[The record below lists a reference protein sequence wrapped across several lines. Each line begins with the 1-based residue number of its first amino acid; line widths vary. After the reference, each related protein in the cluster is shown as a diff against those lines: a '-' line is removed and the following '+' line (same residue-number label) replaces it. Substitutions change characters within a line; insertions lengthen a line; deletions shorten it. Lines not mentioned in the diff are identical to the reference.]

1 MFRGLIS
8 SAKSA
13 VSNLVVKY
21 LARASVAVPFVIGG
35 GFALA
40 ALTVMLADRFGALIA
55 YWVMAAALCLVG
67 IVAAGLVS
75 SKEHK
80 QEAAELEAE
89 RRDTGATV
97 SDAAA
102 QAIAQ
107 TPIALLGAILTMPGG
122 ATTAVSA
129 IRMLARHLPL
139 VVLLILISGLFWPT
153 RSTAGDDISD
163 EAHVGPRPNGSDP
176 DIVSEMRH

>member
-40 ALTVMLADRFGALIA
+40 ALTVMLADRFGSLIA
-55 YWVMAAALCLVG
+55 YLVMAAALCLVG
-67 IVAAGLVS
+67 IVAAGLVTA
-75 SKEHK
+75 KEHK

-89 RRDTGATV
+89 RSDTGATV
-97 SDAAA
+97 SDAAT
-102 QAIAQ
+102 QAMAQ
-107 TPIALLGAILTMPGG
+107 TPIALLGATMPGG
-122 ATTAVSA
+122 AAAAVSA
-129 IRMLARHLPL
+129 VRMLARHLPL
-139 VVLLILISGLFWPT
+139 VVLLVLIGGLFWPN
-153 RSTAGDDISD
+153 RRAIGDEESD
-163 EAHVGPRPNGSDP
+163 QLRIGPRPNGSDP

>member
-40 ALTVMLADRFGALIA
+40 ALTLMLADRFGSLIA

-67 IVAAGLVS
+67 VVAAVLVS
-75 SKEHK
+75 AKEHK
-80 QEAAELEAE
+80 QEAAEVEAE
-89 RRDTGATV
+89 RSDTGATV
-97 SDAAA
+97 SDAA
-102 QAIAQ
+102 
-107 TPIALLGAILTMPGG
+107 TDRL
-122 ATTAVSA
+122 
-129 IRMLARHLPL
+129 R
-139 VVLLILISGLFWPT
+139 PT
-153 RSTAGDDISD
+153 RIHNLSPTLPSASVTA
-163 EAHVGPRPNGSDP
+163 NTF
-176 DIVSEMRH
+176 EMH

>member
-40 ALTVMLADRFGALIA
+40 ALTLMLADRFGSLIA

-80 QEAAELEAE
+80 QEAAEVEAE

-97 SDAAA
+97 SDAAT
-102 QAIAQ
+102 QAMAQ
-107 TPIALLGAILTMPGG
+107 TPIALLGTAFTMPGG
-122 ATTAVSA
+122 AAAAVSA
-129 IRMLARHLPL
+129 VRMLARHLPL
-139 VVLLILISGLFWPT
+139 VVLLVLIGGLFWPS
-153 RSTAGDDISD
+153 RRAIGDEESD
-163 EAHVGPRPNGSDP
+163 ELRIAPRPNGSDP

>member
-40 ALTVMLADRFGALIA
+40 ALTVMLADRFGSLIA
-55 YWVMAAALCLVG
+55 YLVMAAALCLVG
-67 IVAAGLVS
+67 IVAAGLVTA
-75 SKEHK
+75 KEHK
-80 QEAAELEAE
+80 QEAELEAE
-89 RRDTGATV
+89 RSDTGATV
-97 SDAAA
+97 SDAAT
-102 QAIAQ
+102 QAMAQ
-107 TPIALLGAILTMPGG
+107 TPIALLGAAFTMPGG
-122 ATTAVSA
+122 AAAVVSA
-129 IRMLARHLPL
+129 VRMLARHLPL
-139 VVLLILISGLFWPT
+139 VVLLVLIGGLFWPS
-153 RSTAGDDISD
+153 RRAIGDEESD
-163 EAHVGPRPNGSDP
+163 ELRIGPRPNGSDP